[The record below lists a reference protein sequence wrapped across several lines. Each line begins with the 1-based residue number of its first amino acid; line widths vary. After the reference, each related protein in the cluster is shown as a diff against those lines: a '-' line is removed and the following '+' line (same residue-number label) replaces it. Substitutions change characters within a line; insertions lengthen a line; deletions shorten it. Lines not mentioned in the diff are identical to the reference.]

1 MQNIIKN
8 KGFASLT
15 HLAAEK
21 NATGKWA
28 NERLDHKF
36 QSYCLS
42 KFVNQR
48 K

>member
-21 NATGKWA
+21 NAVEKWA
-28 NERLDHKF
+28 NERFDHKVIVY
-36 QSYCLS
+36 QNL
-42 KFVNQR
+42 
-48 K
+48 